1 MRDGNVVPKGGGAQ
15 TLASDQAME
24 NGCPGNAVMVLENQS
39 GLFKSALLAG
49 NSKIQNHVG
58 QRQNTRQEIHDGH
71 YRGECF
77 LAKHFLDG

>member
-1 MRDGNVVPKGGGAQ
+1 
-15 TLASDQAME
+15 ME